1 MKDNILILYM
11 IFLFFFELIIINS
24 EYIYESEDIINFIN
38 NENLGKEYLND
49 IIDNIIKTFNDAY
62 AFNDISKNPPQPS
75 FQTDYFNKID
85 INQRLNEIK
94 DKINNDEITEKYDF
108 YRELNI
114 AFSELKDSHIILIWN
129 LLNIEDYTIIAP
141 IEFYTKQVDNEIKI
155 FANCLDSDDDYFS
168 DNGIDI
174 AEELDLCDQNKD
186 NPILSI
192 NNQNPFDFINNFGQ
206 QFLSTKNEHATFS
219 FKLQNHN
226 YVQLKDYPLSLEEL
240 NRLDIEF
247 ETGTTINTK
256 YYILSEIDINNERRN
271 LNNNNFTL
279 YKKEINNK
287 KRTIN
292 KNSKKRKLDEIYW
305 NYKEKNELLK
315 CYEDNNNEINIY
327 YISSFNVYGRDKDDY
342 IKIIENCYK
351 LFDTN
356 TYPIVIINDLNEG
369 GLVYLSQL
377 FLGIISPLMSID
389 LYKGRIR
396 ITDTFKNTDEIKYYI
411 ESNLTS
417 SKNCLHTSYNDL
429 INNKIQVDYGDE
441 IKSDL
446 TDIFYLNNITLHNYI
461 EKARKEMEHK
471 RKPTEILIYTDG
483 YTFSAAS
490 LFLTYLQKSGGGI
503 IASYLGN
510 PNLKNDKYFDISQSP
525 SPIFNHKL
533 LKIFSPDNY
542 INLNS
547 NDENEWE
554 IQMPGIQT
562 FYDLNDYK
570 IPLEY
575 EVILPDINS
584 EIYEIFNEET
594 YEKFISKSKSIF
606 EKYKNEC
613 NPKNK
618 NLVKVSEECDN
629 KFGDSYTHGGYQ
641 CGDERKW
648 TNICVPSY
656 CDPGYFFNRKEMKC
670 VKDICSSIPVQLI
683 EDIDTEQNTEIN
695 ESDGKQ
701 KNHSNNKYISIIVTI
716 FLIILFF

>member
-192 NNQNPFDFINNFGQ
+192 NNQNPFDFINNFGR

-279 YKKEINNK
+279 E
-287 KRTIN
+287 
-292 KNSKKRKLDEIYW
+292 
-305 NYKEKNELLK
+305 
-315 CYEDNNNEINIY
+315 
-327 YISSFNVYGRDKDDY
+327 
-342 IKIIENCYK
+342 
-351 LFDTN
+351 
-356 TYPIVIINDLNEG
+356 
-369 GLVYLSQL
+369 
-377 FLGIISPLMSID
+377 
-389 LYKGRIR
+389 
-396 ITDTFKNTDEIKYYI
+396 
-411 ESNLTS
+411 
-417 SKNCLHTSYNDL
+417 
-429 INNKIQVDYGDE
+429 
-441 IKSDL
+441 
-446 TDIFYLNNITLHNYI
+446 
-461 EKARKEMEHK
+461 
-471 RKPTEILIYTDG
+471 
-483 YTFSAAS
+483 
-490 LFLTYLQKSGGGI
+490 
-503 IASYLGN
+503 
-510 PNLKNDKYFDISQSP
+510 
-525 SPIFNHKL
+525 
-533 LKIFSPDNY
+533 
-542 INLNS
+542 
-547 NDENEWE
+547 
-554 IQMPGIQT
+554 
-562 FYDLNDYK
+562 
-570 IPLEY
+570 
-575 EVILPDINS
+575 
-584 EIYEIFNEET
+584 
-594 YEKFISKSKSIF
+594 
-606 EKYKNEC
+606 
-613 NPKNK
+613 
-618 NLVKVSEECDN
+618 
-629 KFGDSYTHGGYQ
+629 
-641 CGDERKW
+641 
-648 TNICVPSY
+648 
-656 CDPGYFFNRKEMKC
+656 
-670 VKDICSSIPVQLI
+670 
-683 EDIDTEQNTEIN
+683 
-695 ESDGKQ
+695 
-701 KNHSNNKYISIIVTI
+701 
-716 FLIILFF
+716 